1 MRRLM
6 TGHAIYFNKRHKR
19 SGHLFQNRY
28 KSVICEEN
36 PYFLELVRYIHL
48 NPMRAGIVKEI
59 QELDKYPW
67 TSHSAILGRRRNPLI
82 PERSD
87 GPARASRSDKP
98 DRVDESGTLLAEKTI
113 EDLLLHF
120 GDSVKAA
127 RRRYRKF
134 IVKGVAQGTRP
145 DLQGGGLV
153 RSAGG
158 KVSALSKEDREF
170 SDERILGSGDFVKAT
185 LQQSERNLAE
195 KYRPKHPLEEL
206 SALAAK
212 RLSLAPERIRSG
224 SRRKEY
230 SQARAL
236 FAWLAVEKEGYPA
249 AVVARFLGISRVGVK
264 KAVERMTQSGQLA
277 FAEEWLI

>member
-1 MRRLM
+1 
-6 TGHAIYFNKRHKR
+6 
-19 SGHLFQNRY
+19 
-28 KSVICEEN
+28 
-36 PYFLELVRYIHL
+36 
-48 NPMRAGIVKEI
+48 
-59 QELDKYPW
+59 
-67 TSHSAILGRRRNPLI
+67 
-82 PERSD
+82 
-87 GPARASRSDKP
+87 
-98 DRVDESGTLLAEKTI
+98 
-113 EDLLLHF
+113 
-120 GDSVKAA
+120 
-127 RRRYRKF
+127 
-134 IVKGVAQGTRP
+134 
-145 DLQGGGLV
+145 
-153 RSAGG
+153 
-158 KVSALSKEDREF
+158 
-170 SDERILGSGDFVKAT
+170 VKAT